1 MGSSKQRIIQWN
13 CRGIRPRYE
22 ELLLLLTLLRS
33 SVFCLQE
40 TYLKPEDTFTFKGF
54 NTYNHIHSDCLRAS
68 GGSSILVHS
77 SCPQR
82 EIKLKTD
89 LQAVAVSVT
98 LEKEITLCSIYIPP
112 SFALRPN
119 HLNSLLQQL
128 PSPFMLL
135 GDFNGHNVLWGSKD
149 NDPRGDLIEDVIT
162 QNDICLMNDKSNTF
176 LDSGKGTLS
185 ALDLSLCHPSLYL
198 DFDWS
203 VCEDQH
209 GSDHFPIVIESIK
222 TLEEDH
228 NPKWKLNKANW
239 DLFHTLCDESL
250 TTTSLSDS
258 TDRIAD
264 FTSSLIDISEKC
276 IPKTSTN
283 PKKSNPW
290 YNDDCKEAIKQ
301 RKETLSR
308 FCKFPTKDN
317 LNTYRVFRAK
327 ARRTIKSSKRKSWRA
342 YVSNLNYKTPI
353 KKVWDMVRK
362 ISGKSKSASHQ
373 HLNTNFN
380 GGAETKATTKK
391 DIADTLGDAF
401 STNSANRNYSKE
413 FQNYQKQQEKIKLNF
428 KSSNNEE
435 YNNPFNLDELKD
447 AISKSHDTATG
458 PDEIHYQM
466 LKHLPLK
473 SLQTLLDIFNNM
485 WETGKFPESWELAT
499 IIPIPKPGKDHTEPT
514 NYRPIA
520 LTSCL
525 CKTLERMINARLVWY
540 LEINNLIS
548 PVQSGFR
555 SERSTNDNLV
565 RLETFIRDAFVKK
578 EHVVAVFFDLE
589 KAYDTTWKYGILRD
603 LHELGVKG
611 RLANFLESFL
621 VERSFQVRVGS
632 TLSDTFRLS
641 QGVPQGSILSTTLFN
656 IKINSIMNC
665 LDPKTDG
672 SLYVDDFCMCYR
684 SKSMRTIERHL
695 QQCIN
700 RIEDWA
706 LHNGFKFSKSKTQC
720 VHFCQLRKVHDDP
733 ELYLYGSL
741 IPVVEDFKFLGV
753 IFDRKLSFIPHIKYL
768 KAKCLKALNLLKV
781 LSHTNWGADR
791 TVLLQL
797 YRSLIRSKLDYGSI
811 VYGSA
816 RKSYLMMLDTV
827 HHQGL
832 RLALGAFRTSPV
844 ESLYVE
850 AEEPS
855 LYLRREKL
863 ALQYA
868 IRLAA
873 NPSNPTFKVTFAPH
887 ISQDLIDLYDNKPN
901 AIRSFGLRIAPLLTS
916 ANINKEQI
924 EIHSVSEIPSWCIR
938 KPTIDLSLHSE
949 KKSESNPH
957 LLKQNFHELQS
968 YYSDHEHIY
977 TDGSKDEEKV
987 GCAAAKYDDCKKMRI
1002 PDGSSVFTA
1011 EAKAIDLALDFVNN
1025 CTYTDKFVIF
1035 SDSLSVLQALNHT
1048 SSKNSQ
1054 IQHLLLKHHEISSSK
1069 SVIYCW
1075 IPSHIG
1081 IHGNEKVDKSAK
1093 ESLDLEVTDFKIP
1106 FNNFKPFINKYV
1118 CDKWQTLWDETPFN
1132 KMKEIE
1138 PIVNH
1143 HRLVPKLSRREEI
1156 VLARLRIGHTR
1167 VTHSCL
1173 LNRKERPYCIGC
1185 DTPFTVRHFLL
1196 DCADFG
1202 RERRSLFQANNLK
1215 DLFKDVSVENILSFL
1230 KNVNL
1235 FNKI

>member
-1 MGSSKQRIIQWN
+1 M
-13 CRGIRPRYE
+13 
-22 ELLLLLTLLRS
+22 
-33 SVFCLQE
+33 
-40 TYLKPEDTFTFKGF
+40 
-54 NTYNHIHSDCLRAS
+54 
-68 GGSSILVHS
+68 
-77 SCPQR
+77 
-82 EIKLKTD
+82 
-89 LQAVAVSVT
+89 
-98 LEKEITLCSIYIPP
+98 
-112 SFALRPN
+112 
-119 HLNSLLQQL
+119 
-128 PSPFMLL
+128 
-135 GDFNGHNVLWGSKD
+135 
-149 NDPRGDLIEDVIT
+149 
-162 QNDICLMNDKSNTF
+162 
-176 LDSGKGTLS
+176 
-185 ALDLSLCHPSLYL
+185 
-198 DFDWS
+198 
-203 VCEDQH
+203 
-209 GSDHFPIVIESIK
+209 
-222 TLEEDH
+222 
-228 NPKWKLNKANW
+228 
-239 DLFHTLCDESL
+239 CDESL
-250 TTTSLSDS
+250 TTSALSQS
-258 TDRIAD
+258 TDLISD

-283 PKKSNPW
+283 PKKSNQW
-290 YNDDCKEAIKQ
+290 YNDDCKEAIKE
-301 RKETLSR
+301 RKETLSK

-317 LNTYRVFRAK
+317 LNTYKVFRAK
-327 ARRTIKSSKRKSWRA
+327 ARRTIKSSKRKSWRT

-362 ISGKSKSASHQ
+362 ISGKSKAASHQ
-373 HLNTNFN
+373 HLNSNFN

-401 STNSANRNYSKE
+401 SKNSSNANYPKE
-413 FQNYQKQQEKIKLNF
+413 FQNYQKHQEKIKLNF

-435 YNNPFNLDELKD
+435 YINPFNLDELKD
-447 AISKSHDTATG
+447 AINKSHDTATG

-466 LKHLPLK
+466 LKHLPPK
-473 SLQTLLDIFNNM
+473 SLKTLLDIFNDI

-499 IIPIPKPGKDHTEPT
+499 IIPIPKPGKDHAEPT

-520 LTSCL
+520 LTSCI
-525 CKTLERMINARLVWY
+525 CKTLERMINTRLVWY
-540 LEINNLIS
+540 LEFNNLIS

-603 LHELGVKG
+603 LHEFGVKG
-611 RLANFLESFL
+611 RLANFVESFL
-621 VERSFQVRVGS
+621 ANRSIQVRVGS
-632 TLSDTFRLS
+632 TLSDTFGLS

-684 SKSMRTIERHL
+684 STSMRTIERHF

-706 LHNGFKFSKSKTQC
+706 LKNGFKFSKSKTQC
-720 VHFCQLRKVHDDP
+720 VHFCQLRKIHDDP

-741 IPVVEDFKFLGV
+741 IPVVDNFKFLGL

-797 YRSLIRSKLDYGSI
+797 YQSLIRSKLDYGSI

-873 NPSNPTFKVTFAPH
+873 NPSNPTFKVTFPPH
-887 ISQDLIDLYDNKPN
+887 ISQDIIDLYDNKPN

-916 ANINKEQI
+916 ANINKEQN
-924 EIHSVSEIPSWCIR
+924 ETHSVSEIPSWCIQ
-938 KPTIDLSLHSE
+938 KPTIDLSLHTE

-957 LLKQNFHELQS
+957 LLKQNFHDPQS

-977 TDGSKDEEKV
+977 TDGSKDEEKET
-987 GCAAAKYDDCKKMRI
+987 CAAAKYDDCKEMRI
-1002 PDGSSVFTA
+1002 SDGSSVFNA
-1011 EAKAIDLALDFVNN
+1011 EAKAIDLALNFVNT
-1025 CTYTDKFVIF
+1025 CTYTDKSVIF
-1035 SDSLSVLQALNHT
+1035 SDVFQFYR
-1048 SSKNSQ
+1048 
-1054 IQHLLLKHHEISSSK
+1054 LKLIHPQRIHK
-1069 SVIYCW
+1069 FNIYC
-1075 IPSHIG
+1075 
-1081 IHGNEKVDKSAK
+1081 
-1093 ESLDLEVTDFKIP
+1093 
-1106 FNNFKPFINKYV
+1106 
-1118 CDKWQTLWDETPFN
+1118 
-1132 KMKEIE
+1132 
-1138 PIVNH
+1138 
-1143 HRLVPKLSRREEI
+1143 
-1156 VLARLRIGHTR
+1156 
-1167 VTHSCL
+1167 
-1173 LNRKERPYCIGC
+1173 
-1185 DTPFTVRHFLL
+1185 
-1196 DCADFG
+1196 
-1202 RERRSLFQANNLK
+1202 
-1215 DLFKDVSVENILSFL
+1215 
-1230 KNVNL
+1230 
-1235 FNKI
+1235 